1 MNLDTLLL
9 GVADGVSYAGLLFL
23 MSLGLTL
30 IFGVLGVLNIAHGS
44 LYAFGGYTAAS
55 ITSFVMRHDLA
66 STPVLFAV
74 LLLAAVVVGVV
85 MGLLLEVGLLRYFQN
100 KDPVLQLLV
109 TFAAFVMFEDLQKII
124 WGTSPY
130 SAGELVTRLGTIEV
144 FNVTYTTYQVLVIPC
159 IALISYL
166 GLNFFL
172 KKTSL
177 GKQTVAI
184 THHREVATAL
194 G

>member
-66 STPVLFAV
+66 STPVLFVA
-74 LLLAAVVVGVV
+74 LLVAAVVVGVV
-85 MGLLLEVGLLRYFQN
+85 MGLLLEVCLLRYFQN

-109 TFAAFVMFEDLQKII
+109 TFAAFVMFEDLQKLI

-130 SAGELVTRLGTIEV
+130 SAGELVMRLGTIEV
-144 FNVTYTTYQVLVIPC
+144 FNVTYTTYQVVVIPLHC
-159 IALISYL
+159 AHQLFGAEL
-166 GLNFFL
+166 LFEENVFG
-172 KKTSL
+172 
-177 GKQTVAI
+177 
-184 THHREVATAL
+184 
-194 G
+194 